1 MRPFHIIIFFFM
13 YIYLPF
19 VSDKIFIYL
28 AQITIPK
35 ILDLTC
41 RAPLEYNFCKQLSYI
56 TGFLFLFFFYG
67 YLYYLILLYFF
78 EKKVSEISLKKK
90 MNYKAKQ
97 KTKLREDLTGKQHPY
112 PRVNLLPKPQ
122 DLQIKLFF

>member
-1 MRPFHIIIFFFM
+1 M
-13 YIYLPF
+13 
-19 VSDKIFIYL
+19 SDKIFIYL

-35 ILDLTC
+35 SLDLTC

-56 TGFLFLFFFYG
+56 TLFFFFG
-67 YLYYLILLYFF
+67 CIYYWILLYFF